1 MTRKELKECIKADLS
16 DYASLSTPIKRIYA
30 WLCGDRD
37 YSVAKYI
44 RLLRYTE
51 YYFERKNKHYVYYFP
66 YIFYKH
72 RKNKLGQFLGI
83 DMGEGA
89 FGPGLS
95 IGHTGIIV
103 GSAHIGKNCRLHGQN
118 CIGSGAVIGDNCE
131 LMVGAKVFR
140 PARLANGITVAA
152 GAVVLGTF
160 EEEGITIGGIPAR
173 KLR

>member
-1 MTRKELKECIKADLS
+1 
-16 DYASLSTPIKRIYA
+16 
-30 WLCGDRD
+30 
-37 YSVAKYI
+37 
-44 RLLRYTE
+44 
-51 YYFERKNKHYVYYFP
+51 
-66 YIFYKH
+66 
-72 RKNKLGQFLGI
+72 
-83 DMGEGA
+83 MGEGA

>member
-1 MTRKELKECIKADLS
+1 MTRKELKACIKADLS
-16 DYASLSTPIKRIYA
+16 DYASLSTPLKRFYA
-30 WLCGDRD
+30 FLCGDRD
-37 YSVAKYI
+37 YSVAKYL

-51 YYFERKNKHYVYYFP
+51 YYFLKKGRHKIFYIP

-83 DMGEGA
+83 DMGECA

-103 GSAHIGKNCRLHGQN
+103 GSAKIGKNCRLHGQN

-160 EEEGITIGGIPAR
+160 DEENITIGGIPAK
-173 KLR
+173 KLK